1 MALDL
6 NYKPIA
12 LVDTS
17 TLTEQEWLAWRKK
30 GIGGSDVAAALHM
43 SPYKTARDLY
53 FDKIGV
59 ESTIPQP
66 DRSITFSIG
75 HLLEDVVAQIFSAKT
90 GFSVYRDPMMYQH
103 PLSHSCWPM
112 WIALSSYRTGNEPSW
127 SAKRRITI
135 CASRG

>member
-17 TLTEQEWLAWRKK
+17 TLTEEEWLAWRKK
-30 GIGGSDVAAALHM
+30 GIGGSDVAAALHL

-59 ESTIPQP
+59 EPTVEQP
-66 DRSITFSIG
+66 DKSITFAIG
-75 HLLEDVVAQIFSAKT
+75 HLLEDVVAQIFSKKT
-90 GFSVYRDPMMYQH
+90 GFTVYRINC
-103 PLSHSCWPM
+103 SFR
-112 WIALSSYRTGNEPSW
+112 RTE
-127 SAKRRITI
+127 AK
-135 CASRG
+135 S

>member
-17 TLTEQEWLAWRKK
+17 TLTEEEWLAWRKK
-30 GIGGSDVAAALHM
+30 GIGGSDVAAALHL

-59 ESTIPQP
+59 EPTVEQP
-66 DRSITFSIG
+66 DKSITFAIG
-75 HLLEDVVAQIFSAKT
+75 HLLEDVVAQIFFQEDRVHSIPGSDDVSA
-90 GFSVYRDPMMYQH
+90 
-103 PLSHSCWPM
+103 
-112 WIALSSYRTGNEPSW
+112 
-127 SAKRRITI
+127 SAFPVP
-135 CASRG
+135 AG

>member
-75 HLLEDVVAQIFSAKT
+75 HLLEDVVAQIFL
-90 GFSVYRDPMMYQH
+90 GEDR
-103 PLSHSCWPM
+103 L
-112 WIALSSYRTGNEPSW
+112 
-127 SAKRRITI
+127 
-135 CASRG
+135 

>member
-17 TLTEQEWLAWRKK
+17 TLTEEEWLAWRKK
-30 GIGGSDVAAALHM
+30 GIGGSDVAAALHL

-59 ESTIPQP
+59 EPTVEPAGQVYHICHWPPAGGCGCSDLFQEDRVHRIPGS
-66 DRSITFSIG
+66 D
-75 HLLEDVVAQIFSAKT
+75 DVSA
-90 GFSVYRDPMMYQH
+90 
-103 PLSHSCWPM
+103 
-112 WIALSSYRTGNEPSW
+112 
-127 SAKRRITI
+127 SAFPVP
-135 CASRG
+135 AG

>member
-66 DRSITFSIG
+66 DRSIILLHWTP
-75 HLLEDVVAQIFSAKT
+75 LEDVVAQIFSAKN
-90 GFSVYRDPMMYQH
+90 R
-103 PLSHSCWPM
+103 L
-112 WIALSSYRTGNEPSW
+112 
-127 SAKRRITI
+127 
-135 CASRG
+135 